1 MSVAGSSISNLIC
14 LKTCKL
20 RWWFWL
26 TIHHFHHCRY
36 AEESVEL
43 LLNSGLQF
51 DRHEREGIDVIHFA
65 EMLIASGIVL
75 LENVKWLSFHS
86 GYDFG

>member
-1 MSVAGSSISNLIC
+1 MQCWI
-14 LKTCKL
+14 
-20 RWWFWL
+20 
-26 TIHHFHHCRY
+26 IHPPLHSRY

>member
-1 MSVAGSSISNLIC
+1 MLLIQDKYIS
-14 LKTCKL
+14 
-20 RWWFWL
+20 F
-26 TIHHFHHCRY
+26 FRY

>member
-1 MSVAGSSISNLIC
+1 MNIGMN
-14 LKTCKL
+14 
-20 RWWFWL
+20 
-26 TIHHFHHCRY
+26 IHHVLVFRY

-51 DRHEREGIDVIHFA
+51 ERHEREGIDVIHFS

-86 GYDFG
+86 GYDFGWVDRT

>member
-1 MSVAGSSISNLIC
+1 MPPVLLIQDKHIS
-14 LKTCKL
+14 
-20 RWWFWL
+20 F
-26 TIHHFHHCRY
+26 FRY

>member
-1 MSVAGSSISNLIC
+1 M
-14 LKTCKL
+14 
-20 RWWFWL
+20 
-26 TIHHFHHCRY
+26 
-36 AEESVEL
+36 EP

-65 EMLIASGIVL
+65 EILIASGIVL

>member
-1 MSVAGSSISNLIC
+1 M
-14 LKTCKL
+14 
-20 RWWFWL
+20 
-26 TIHHFHHCRY
+26 
-36 AEESVEL
+36 EL